1 MRYLII
7 VLLVLGFGLI
17 GCSDDTDTPADAG
30 TDVVMEASVDAEAP
44 VEASVDAEPVE
55 EAGTDAEPAD
65 SSTPEDTAPVE
76 AAAGD

>member
-44 VEASVDAEPVE
+44 VEASVDAEP
-55 EAGTDAEPAD
+55 GTDAEPAD